1 MSDEQKESSVL
12 FSLQELFSLEQDRI
26 KQEEDD
32 KKRRADAEA
41 RAREDAERRA
51 REEEQARL
59 QAEEERRRSDEARKR
74 EETARLEAL
83 RQAEIERARIEA
95 ERQAQIEAMK
105 AQQAHQMELAKLKD
119 NKHKKR
125 LTMGIAAAIAVLLIG
140 GTVGGVSWFN
150 YSKKKE
156 AERIEAEAKSRAQQE
171 ELRKLTAKLDE
182 QSKKVDELIGQLSD
196 AKNDADRA
204 KLAEQLAAAR
214 AEQDKAKKAIGA
226 AQGKSG
232 TSSGGGTKP
241 GCPPGDPMC
250 GL

>member
-26 KQEEDD
+26 KQEEED

-41 RAREDAERRA
+41 RALEDAERRA

-59 QAEEERRRSDEARKR
+59 QAEEQRRRSEEQRAR
-74 EETARLEAL
+74 EETARLDAL

-105 AQQAHQMELAKLKD
+105 AQQDHQRQLAALQQD
-119 NKHKKR
+119 KHKKK
-125 LTMGIAAAIAVLLIG
+125 LTIGIAAAIAVLLIG
-140 GTVGGVSWFN
+140 GTVGGVSWYN
-150 YSKKKE
+150 YAKKKD

-171 ELRKLTAKLDE
+171 ELKKLTAKLDE

-214 AEQDKAKKAIGA
+214 AEQDKAKRAIGA
-226 AQGKSG
+226 VQKGG
-232 TSSGGGTKP
+232 GSSGGGTKTN
-241 GCPPGDPMC
+241 CPPGDPLC
-250 GL
+250 PL